1 MPDMGTAHGHTWG
14 WGLLRIGAPLVGK
27 LLSEVQ
33 AGFSQQTETL
43 DRPPG
48 PGGPEPQI
56 DLRPG
61 AARSLQRPWGWTD
74 AWTPLVRHLTRETGR
89 PPTLASEEGRLGC
102 SEMGQE
108 GSTERIH
115 VALHLRRAQGPCG
128 LWVQASF
135 VPPSAPPHSSLG
147 KKVHRFGAGLG
158 LGGQDS
164 QVALCP
170 RSAVPGP
177 SVVCFPLLSW
187 LHRGAGLW

>member
-61 AARSLQRPWGWTD
+61 AARS
-74 AWTPLVRHLTRETGR
+74 
-89 PPTLASEEGRLGC
+89 C
-102 SEMGQE
+102 S
-108 GSTERIH
+108 
-115 VALHLRRAQGPCG
+115 
-128 LWVQASF
+128 
-135 VPPSAPPHSSLG
+135 
-147 KKVHRFGAGLG
+147 G
-158 LGGQDS
+158 LGGGQTPGPLWSGISPVRREGRRRWPQRRAGWDA
-164 QVALCP
+164 VRWGRKAP
-170 RSAVPGP
+170 RSASTWLSICEELKGRVGSGCKLALYLHPH
-177 SVVCFPLLSW
+177 PLTPP
-187 LHRGAGLW
+187 